1 MYKRRRKG
9 FVSTRALVAIYII
22 LLLLPLAYSAFAFI
36 GNNKFNYNEVSNEIA
51 MTDLRK
57 ILMLS
62 YDLDNNGD
70 SLSFIYKGD
79 NYELYQTNNKL
90 ILKPGTQ
97 IILNDIDNAEFT
109 NKNGCIYLIYETNGK
124 TYERNIGKEKGIRLA
139 DFSFD
144 DDDSDSSSDDDS
156 Q

>member
-1 MYKRRRKG
+1 MRKRRKG
-9 FVSTRALVAIYII
+9 FISTRAVVAIYIV
-22 LLLLPLAYSAFAFI
+22 LLLLPLAYSAFAYI

-51 MTDLRK
+51 MADLRR

-62 YDLDNNGD
+62 YDLENNGD
-70 SLSFIYKGD
+70 YLSFIYKGD

-97 IILNDIDNAEFT
+97 IILNDIDSIEFI
-109 NKNGCIYLIYETNGK
+109 NKNGCIYLIYETKGK
-124 TYERNIGKEKGIRLA
+124 TYERNICKASGIHLA

-144 DDDSDSSSDDDS
+144 DDDTDGSSDNDS

>member
-1 MYKRRRKG
+1 
-9 FVSTRALVAIYII
+9 
-22 LLLLPLAYSAFAFI
+22 
-36 GNNKFNYNEVSNEIA
+36 

-62 YDLDNNGD
+62 YDLENNGD
-70 SLSFIYKGD
+70 SLSFIYKND
-79 NYELYQTNNKL
+79 DYELYQTNNRL

-97 IILNDIDNAEFT
+97 IILNDIDSAEFI

-124 TYERNIGKEKGIRLA
+124 TYERNIGKEEGIRLS
-139 DFSFD
+139 DFSFND
-144 DDDSDSSSDDDS
+144 DDTDVSSDDDS